1 MTSPTLGEYLGIIYR
16 RRAVVYV
23 VVAVAVSIA
32 VIVSRSL
39 TPMYEARATLFP
51 PAAGET
57 LRLGAPLEIQPR
69 GPQVPIPTE
78 DLLRGFF
85 GILRSQRL
93 VEIVAAKI
101 PRRTLND
108 LRRNTRFSLTKY
120 NMFEITARDR
130 DPRIAA
136 LVANTYAE
144 SFNELFEEISLPAAR
159 QTTSF
164 IETQLAQA
172 KEELLVAEDRV
183 RRFRVEHQTVSLPEE
198 ISELVKRMGEL
209 RAQADAW
216 NLALEETRAKV
227 AQTETRLQVE
237 ARMQLS
243 SEVVA
248 NNPVVEQLEARLAG
262 LEVDLAGS
270 LAKFTPI
277 HPEVVRL
284 RKAIQESR
292 RQLNDEVKRIV
303 SNQTTA
309 LNPVHETL
317 RQNLVSLYIEERSL
331 QRKIA
336 EQVKVLRKTE
346 ERLLQL
352 PGLVARLAQLTRDAR
367 HLEETSNLLA
377 LRLEEARIQEKREIH
392 SFVIVDRASVPQAPA
407 YPNLLLNV
415 IVATGLS
422 LLVGSSYSLL
432 LEYLHRRRGEP
443 GGPGRL
449 GSVFAGG
456 PGGGTPAAS

>member
-1 MTSPTLGEYLGIIYR
+1 METRTLGDYLRVIDR
-16 RRAVVYV
+16 RRVVIYV
-23 VVAVAVSIA
+23 MVVAAVSVAVL
-32 VIVSRSL
+32 VSRRL
-39 TPMYEARATLFP
+39 TPMYEVRATLFP
-51 PAAGET
+51 PASGES
-57 LRLGAPLEIQPR
+57 LRFGAPLEIQPR

-93 VEIVAAKI
+93 AEIVAGKV
-101 PRRTLND
+101 PQRHVND

-164 IETQLAQA
+164 IEAQFARA
-172 KEELLVAEDRV
+172 KEDLLVAEDWV
-183 RRFRVEHQTVSLPEE
+183 KRFREKHQTVSLPEE
-198 ISELVKRMGEL
+198 ISEVVRRMGEL
-209 RAQADAW
+209 RAQAETW
-216 NLALEETRAKV
+216 KLALEETRTKIANS
-227 AQTETRLQVE
+227 ENRLQAE

-248 NNPVVEQLEARLAG
+248 NNPVVEQLEAKLAG
-262 LEVDLAGS
+262 LEVELAGS
-270 LAKFTPI
+270 LAKFMPA

-284 RKAIQESR
+284 QRAIEESK

-317 RQNLVSLYIEERSL
+317 RQNLVALYIEERAL
-331 QRKIA
+331 ERKIA
-336 EQVKVLRKTE
+336 EQANVLRGTE
-346 ERLLQL
+346 ERLVRL
-352 PGLVARLAQLTRDAR
+352 PRLMGQLAQLLRDAR
-367 HLEETSNLLA
+367 HLEETSNVLA
-377 LRLEEARIQEKREIH
+377 LKLEEARIQEKREIH
-392 SFVIVDRASVPQAPA
+392 SFVIVDRAAVPRGPV
-407 YPNLLLNV
+407 YPNLLLN
-415 IVATGLS
+415 IMVAMGLS
-422 LLVGSSYSLL
+422 VLMGICYAFLVDY
-432 LEYLHRRRGEP
+432 LER
-443 GGPGRL
+443 
-449 GSVFAGG
+449 SAGG
-456 PGGGTPAAS
+456 EGYRSVETLLARRAQEETLPTP